1 MQQNIAKGNSMP
13 QKDSVVLDPVSGSF
27 EMTMGNGSKVNFDS
41 DNLTVEFTY
50 QTKDYQEQFEEKRQA
65 LHDIVQ
71 DGDGLRKEE
80 VADLVKTANL
90 AVWQKSKD

>member
-1 MQQNIAKGNSMP
+1 MAK
-13 QKDSVVLDPVSGSF
+13 DTITLDPISGTF
-27 EMTMGNGSKVNFDS
+27 EMKVGNGSTVNFDS

-65 LHDIVQ
+65 LHDIVK

-90 AVWQKSKD
+90 AVWQREKEDDKNP